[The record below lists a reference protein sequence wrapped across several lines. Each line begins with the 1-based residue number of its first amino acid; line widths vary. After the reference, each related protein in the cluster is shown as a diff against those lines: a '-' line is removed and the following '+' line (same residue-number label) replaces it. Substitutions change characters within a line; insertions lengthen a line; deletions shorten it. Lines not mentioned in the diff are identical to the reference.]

1 MNSYPDRQKV
11 VDDLGEKFL
20 DAFVASVDKARA
32 DLEEFRDFRPEW
44 FVNFSKRFVAG
55 FIHER
60 IWDSMLR
67 TADEGDIHFKD
78 DEPTRE
84 IHIGT
89 NYVVRIKRHTENL
102 KITSYPTTGALAFW
116 TNSATAQLPDLEL
129 WSLAMGYIWNP
140 EEAAIGDTILS
151 FRDSKDTPIWSI
163 LLHSGQSGQA
173 TGITWTPVD
182 PQLPQLDLSDVVATS
197 EDTVEGS

>member
-1 MNSYPDRQKV
+1 M
-11 VDDLGEKFL
+11 
-20 DAFVASVDKARA
+20 
-32 DLEEFRDFRPEW
+32 
-44 FVNFSKRFVAG
+44 
-55 FIHER
+55 
-60 IWDSMLR
+60 
-67 TADEGDIHFKD
+67 
-78 DEPTRE
+78 
-84 IHIGT
+84 
-89 NYVVRIKRHTENL
+89 VRIKRHTENL